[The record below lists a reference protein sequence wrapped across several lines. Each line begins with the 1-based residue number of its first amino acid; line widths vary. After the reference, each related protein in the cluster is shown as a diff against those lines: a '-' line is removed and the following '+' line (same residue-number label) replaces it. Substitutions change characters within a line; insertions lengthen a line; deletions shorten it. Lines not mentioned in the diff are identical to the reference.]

1 MTWTLLNRYTSN
13 KEVQYRIDC
22 ITRNTSIEQLHW
34 TKNGNTLANGTS
46 NLQTLMI
53 GGDRTFVVITTMEYE
68 SAVIT
73 CSNQQFSRSIV
84 VEGNDYCYCVKL
96 YCCSSAP
103 SGPPSNVWVVFQS
116 SSSITVNWSPPVGG
130 ADGYVILYSVE
141 GTSNMTL
148 LVEGGDQTSSLL
160 TGLSKG
166 HLYTI
171 SMFAYKNLNSQPSHP
186 MNAVILESKLT
197 KTKIPSS
204 LTCAPSPRS
213 NTCWFSI
220 WRHKCDTFHF
230 AWQCDHTQHHWSTRI
245 HFQTLQSLLC
255 TTQSCSH

>member
-1 MTWTLLNRYTSN
+1 
-13 KEVQYRIDC
+13 
-22 ITRNTSIEQLHW
+22 
-34 TKNGNTLANGTS
+34 
-46 NLQTLMI
+46 
-53 GGDRTFVVITTMEYE
+53 MEYE